1 MSEVQKKE
9 TKQMNPKKAL
19 CSMLLCFIILCMIAG
34 VGTIVKFGDRIQTIQ
49 QQVEQMH
56 RTEGEDNRKEG
67 REENRDR
74 KEIQQGNNDQQE
86 TCEAG
91 NTGSTDRTGGDTD
104 TTGEKDRETDWKN
117 LLQLT
122 GSDYIYLVC
131 IVLAFWVLLC
141 IYWLYVTVYVAAKA
155 GEVGA
160 NVWLFGA
167 LTLVT
172 NLFGAVCLWAYIR
185 LYRICPGCGKLQS
198 RKANYCAFCGTA
210 MYQKCP
216 DCGAR
221 VSVKDQYCTGCGR
234 KMHEEK

>member
-34 VGTIVKFGDRIQTIQ
+34 VGTIVKFGDHIQKIQ

-67 REENRDR
+67 HN
-74 KEIQQGNNDQQE
+74 I
-86 TCEAG
+86 
-91 NTGSTDRTGGDTD
+91 TD

-160 NVWLFGA
+160 NVWLFGV
-167 LTLVT
+167 LTMVT

-185 LYRICPGCGKLQS
+185 LHQICPGCGKPQS
-198 RKANYCAFCGTA
+198 RKANYCAVCGTA

-234 KMHEEK
+234 KMQEEV

>member
-67 REENRDR
+67 HEENRAR
-74 KEIQQGNNDQQE
+74 KEMQQENTDRQETGETIGNN
-86 TCEAG
+86 
-91 NTGSTDRTGGDTD
+91 NTDS
-104 TTGEKDRETDWKN
+104 TGEKDSETDWKN

-141 IYWLYVTVYVAAKA
+141 IYWLYVTVCVATKA

-185 LYRICPGCGKLQS
+185 LHQICPGCGKLQS
-198 RKANYCAFCGTA
+198 RKANYCAACGTA

-234 KMHEEK
+234 KMYEES

>member
-1 MSEVQKKE
+1 MILASKEQEVFFMSEVQKEE
-9 TKQMNPKKAL
+9 TKHMNPKKAL
-19 CSMLLCFIILCMIAG
+19 CSMLLCFIILCIIAG
-34 VGTIVKFGDRIQTIQ
+34 VGTIVKFGDR
-49 QQVEQMH
+49 
-56 RTEGEDNRKEG
+56 
-67 REENRDR
+67 
-74 KEIQQGNNDQQE
+74 
-86 TCEAG
+86 
-91 NTGSTDRTGGDTD
+91 
-104 TTGEKDRETDWKN
+104 ETDWEN

-141 IYWLYVTVYVAAKA
+141 IYWLYVTVYVATKA

-160 NVWLFGA
+160 NMWLFGA

-185 LYRICPGCGKLQS
+185 LHQICPGCGKLQS
-198 RKANYCAFCGTA
+198 RKANYCAACGTA

>member
-1 MSEVQKKE
+1 MILASKEQEVFFMSEVQKKE

-34 VGTIVKFGDRIQTIQ
+34 VGTIVKFGDRIQTIG

-67 REENRDR
+67 HEENRDR
-74 KEIQQGNNDQQE
+74 KEIQQENKEQQV
-86 TCEAG
+86 TGEAG
-91 NTGSTDRTGGDTD
+91 NSDITDN
-104 TTGEKDRETDWKN
+104 TGEKDSETDWKN

-122 GSDYIYLVC
+122 GSDYIYLAC

-141 IYWLYVTVYVAAKA
+141 IYWLYVTVYVATKA

-172 NLFGAVCLWAYIR
+172 NLFGAACLWAYIR
-185 LYRICPGCGKLQS
+185 LHRICPG
-198 RKANYCAFCGTA
+198 
-210 MYQKCP
+210 
-216 DCGAR
+216 CGAR

>member
-1 MSEVQKKE
+1 MILASKEQEVFFMSEVQKKE

-34 VGTIVKFGDRIQTIQ
+34 VGTIVKFGDRIQTIG

-67 REENRDR
+67 HN
-74 KEIQQGNNDQQE
+74 I
-86 TCEAG
+86 
-91 NTGSTDRTGGDTD
+91 TD
-104 TTGEKDRETDWKN
+104 TTGEKDCETDWKN

-141 IYWLYVTVYVAAKA
+141 IYWLYVTVYVATKA

-160 NVWLFGA
+160 NMWLFGV

-185 LYRICPGCGKLQS
+185 LHQICP
-198 RKANYCAFCGTA
+198 
-210 MYQKCP
+210 
-216 DCGAR
+216 
-221 VSVKDQYCTGCGR
+221 GCGR
-234 KMHEEK
+234 KMHEEP